1 MLNAILNGALGET
14 SSRTGSSSTSRSG
27 TSSANNGKTLYTL
40 PDGKSYSLTKD
51 QFDEFNKVYNK
62 AYGIAYSMKSAAPR
76 VSDVL
81 KYGYAVLDSY
91 ERGMVFVESDYLAMM
106 GAKQQQ
112 HEQQTNTSA
121 AVSNPN
127 DFETLTLPDHTTVT
141 VPKSEA
147 KALKEFMQI
156 YDLCM
161 EYAYPKLASPKW
173 SDVVKYGNVVLDW
186 YRQGIPFDAAEYERR
201 VMAGESA
208 VPQANATYRVVAPD
222 NTVYDGLT
230 QEQYDVL
237 KAKVDLYYYAFN
249 DALRNSI
256 PLSTVKWSDFLAI
269 PDWQALELKAERLD
283 KEDGKLTT
291 TPPEVKIPDSVV
303 PTVSVAPSEEKGS
316 SLLVPG
322 IILALGVIG
331 AIALT
336 SKSKKRR

>member
-1 MLNAILNGALGET
+1 MIDNILYTSANIAGLGT
-14 SSRTGSSSTSRSG
+14 SSSRSGSSSASRSG
-27 TSSANNGKTLYTL
+27 TSSATNGKTLYTL

-51 QFDEFNKVYNK
+51 QFDEFNNVYNK

-127 DFETLTLPDHTTVT
+127 DFETP
-141 VPKSEA
+141 PK
-147 KALKEFMQI
+147 
-156 YDLCM
+156 
-161 EYAYPKLASPKW
+161 AS
-173 SDVVKYGNVVLDW
+173 
-186 YRQGIPFDAAEYERR
+186 
-201 VMAGESA
+201 
-208 VPQANATYRVVAPD
+208 
-222 NTVYDGLT
+222 
-230 QEQYDVL
+230 
-237 KAKVDLYYYAFN
+237 
-249 DALRNSI
+249 
-256 PLSTVKWSDFLAI
+256 
-269 PDWQALELKAERLD
+269 
-283 KEDGKLTT
+283 
-291 TPPEVKIPDSVV
+291 TPPEVKIPDNVV
-303 PTVSVAPSEEKGS
+303 PTVSVAPSEGKGS
-316 SLLVPG
+316 SLLVPS

>member
-1 MLNAILNGALGET
+1 MIDNILYTSANIAGLGT
-14 SSRTGSSSTSRSG
+14 SSTSRSGSSSTSRSST
-27 TSSANNGKTLYTL
+27 TSATNGKTPYTL

-51 QFDEFNKVYNK
+51 QFDEFHNVYDK

-91 ERGMVFVESDYLAMM
+91 ERGIVFNESDFLAMM

-161 EYAYPKLASPKW
+161 EYAYPNLAQPKW

-186 YRQGIPFDAAEYERR
+186 YREGIPFDAAEYERR
-201 VMAGESA
+201 VMAGES
-208 VPQANATYRVVAPD
+208 
-222 NTVYDGLT
+222 
-230 QEQYDVL
+230 E
-237 KAKVDLYYYAFN
+237 
-249 DALRNSI
+249 
-256 PLSTVKWSDFLAI
+256 
-269 PDWQALELKAERLD
+269 
-283 KEDGKLTT
+283 LTT
-291 TPPEVKIPDSVV
+291 TPPEVKIPDNVV
-303 PTVSVAPSEEKGS
+303 PPVTVAPSEEKGS

>member
-14 SSRTGSSSTSRSG
+14 SSRTGSSSTSRA
-27 TSSANNGKTLYTL
+27 TNGKALYTL

-51 QFDEFNKVYNK
+51 QFDEFNDVYNK
-62 AYGIAYSMKSAAPR
+62 AYGIAYSRKTAAPR

-186 YRQGIPFDAAEYERR
+186 YRQGMPFDAVEYEREQEKLQQ
-201 VMAGESA
+201 MAS
-208 VPQANATYRVVAPD
+208 
-222 NTVYDGLT
+222 
-230 QEQYDVL
+230 
-237 KAKVDLYYYAFN
+237 
-249 DALRNSI
+249 
-256 PLSTVKWSDFLAI
+256 
-269 PDWQALELKAERLD
+269 
-283 KEDGKLTT
+283 

-303 PTVSVAPSEEKGS
+303 PTVSVAPSEEKGN

-322 IILALGVIG
+322 IILALGVIS